1 MERPTA
7 ATDSDGE
14 DRSAELIASREILAG
29 QSLQTWYAPAIASR
43 ARAGQYIH
51 IRTGDTSGLVQRSPY
66 PINTTDAGTGTI
78 TIQVPTARAA
88 AAADSAPGRAPPRP
102 DAWLADRRPGDRV
115 ELSGPFGRP
124 FEVDPRSQHL
134 LLIAEGQGIAGVRA
148 LADEAIRD
156 GRRVT
161 LLFGAR
167 SAREVYPS
175 SLLPDELEY
184 VVASDDGSLGHHG
197 PVTDLVPEYEAWA
210 DQAFASG
217 PLGLLRSLAALAVT
231 RRGRLGV
238 ASLGRRRGG
247 GRPIP
252 AGSTQARRK
261 AFLQVA
267 MEQTMGCAAGT
278 CLGCALLSGSGSPLR
293 VCREGPV
300 FATGEIDWETV
311 H

>member
-1 MERPTA
+1 M
-7 ATDSDGE
+7 
-14 DRSAELIASREILAG
+14 G
-29 QSLQTWYAPAIASR
+29 QSLQTWHATPIAGR
-43 ARAGQYIH
+43 TRAGQYVHVRI
-51 IRTGDTSGLVQRSPY
+51 GDASGLVTRRPY
-66 PINTTDAGTGTI
+66 PINTADSATGTI
-78 TIQVPTARAA
+78 TIQVANT
-88 AAADSAPGRAPPRP
+88 DSGAGRAPPGS
-102 DAWLADRRPGDRV
+102 DAWLADRRPGDRA
-115 ELSGPFGRP
+115 ELNGPLGRP
-124 FEVDPRSQHL
+124 FEVDPRAQHI
-134 LLIAEGQGIAGVRA
+134 LLIAEGQGLAGIRA

-156 GRRVT
+156 GRQVT

-184 VVASDDGSLGHHG
+184 VVATEDGSLGHHG
-197 PVTDLVPEYEAWA
+197 PVADLVPAYEAWA

-217 PLGLLRSLAALAVT
+217 PGALLRVLAGLAVT

-238 ASLGRRRGG
+238 ASLGRKRGG

-267 MEQTMGCAAGT
+267 LGQTMGCAAGT
-278 CLGCALLSGSGSPLR
+278 CLGCVVLSGSRSPLR

-300 FATGEIDWETV
+300 FAAGEIDWETIR
-311 H
+311 